1 MKNKHLVF
9 GVIGCFFIS
18 ILFLLVIV
26 WEIKKSID
34 HDKRIRT
41 LAAKSKEVTIQ
52 DNRDFSIYETLTGD
66 DNREMI
72 LVPEGVFT
80 RGSLEGGFDEKPQQE
95 IYLDAFY
102 VDKYEVTVESYNQF
116 RKAANYVEPSV
127 PFFQGDYEML
137 KTPNFPV
144 VGVSW
149 YDAVN
154 YCTWAGKRLLTEA
167 EWEKAARGT
176 HGLVYPWG
184 NDMLPKRANI
194 SGTADGFKFMAPV
207 GSFPMGRSVY
217 GVYDMAG
224 NASEWVQ
231 DWYSQFTYEESPMIN
246 PTGAGKS
253 KNRVFRGGSWDARK
267 VDIRSAKRFAA
278 TPGRKD
284 SIVGFRCGKSVV
296 PKNSQGAG
304 KSKS

>member
-1 MKNKHLVF
+1 MNNKQLMF
-9 GVIGCFFIS
+9 GVIGVFVIS
-18 ILFLLVIV
+18 ILFVVVIV

-34 HDKRIRT
+34 FEDKMT
-41 LAAKSKEVTIQ
+41 KMQASSKQVAVQ
-52 DNRDFSIYETLTGD
+52 DNRDFSIYETSVGD
-66 DNREMI
+66 DGREMI

-80 RGSLEGGFDEKPQQE
+80 RGSNTGGIDEKPQQE

-102 VDKYEVTVESYNQF
+102 VDKYEVTVEAYETY

-127 PFFQGDYEML
+127 PFFEGDQEIL

-176 HGLVYPWG
+176 HGLVFPWG
-184 NDMLPKRANI
+184 NKLLPGRANI
-194 SGTADGFKFMAPV
+194 HGTADDHKYFAPV
-207 GSFPMGRSVY
+207 SSLPMGRSVY
-217 GVYDMAG
+217 GVYQMAG
-224 NASEWVQ
+224 NAAEWVQ
-231 DWYSQFTYEESPMIN
+231 DWYDQFSYEKLEMIN
-246 PTGAGKS
+246 PVYDTTT
-253 KNRVFRGGSWDARK
+253 KNRVYRGGSWDSTK
-267 VDIRSAKRFAA
+267 VDVRAAKRYAA

-284 SIVGFRCGKSVV
+284 AILGFRCGKT
-296 PKNSQGAG
+296 PKTG
-304 KSKS
+304 

>member
-1 MKNKHLVF
+1 MSDKNLVIA
-9 GVIGCFFIS
+9 VIACFAIAIAF
-18 ILFLLVIV
+18 FLVIV
-26 WEIKKSID
+26 WEINKSIKFSREVRQEQ
-34 HDKRIRT
+34 DKQ
-41 LAAKSKEVTIQ
+41 KQVTIE
-52 DNRDFSIYETLTGD
+52 DNRDFSIYETFVGD
-66 DNREMI
+66 DGREMI

-80 RGSLEGGFDEKPQQE
+80 RGSNAGDFDEKPEQE

-102 VDKYEVTVESYNQF
+102 IDKYEVSVEAYNKY

-127 PFFQGDYEML
+127 PFFEGDHEIL
-137 KTPNFPV
+137 KHPDNPQ

-184 NDMLPKRANI
+184 NEMLPRRANI
-194 SGTADGFKFMAPV
+194 NGTADGFKYLAPV
-207 GSFPMGRSVY
+207 GNFPMGRSVY

-224 NASEWVQ
+224 NVSEWVE
-231 DWYSQFTYEESPMIN
+231 DWYDQFYYQGAPMMN
-246 PTGAGKS
+246 PTGAEKK
-253 KNRVFRGGSWDARK
+253 KNRVFRGGSWDSTK
-267 VDIRSAKRFAA
+267 VDVRAAKRFAA

-284 SIVGFRCGKSVV
+284 SVVGFRCGKSVD
-296 PKNSQGAG
+296 KSSQ
-304 KSKS
+304 